1 MNEKL
6 NRPANKKKA
15 TTTTKAKEEVKEEA
29 KERNSEQSSS
39 TVVGDRISIPM
50 SLPRQ
55 PTLVDVES
63 DRNQKKRD
71 SKYEEKQAASLTPA
85 NRIQINISSP

>member
-15 TTTTKAKEEVKEEA
+15 TTTKAKEEVKEEA
-29 KERNSEQSSS
+29 KERNSEQSSA

-55 PTLVDVES
+55 PT
-63 DRNQKKRD
+63 
-71 SKYEEKQAASLTPA
+71 
-85 NRIQINISSP
+85 